1 MIRSRLSWTLAGLSA
16 LTSLAFLSLA
26 ASGDENAQ
34 RQQRTNNVSANGATR
49 YQASAQRAA
58 RHQPA
63 SLRDVTKRVIETP
76 TKRLIA
82 VKSAPAAAFV
92 NPKVQPGKVRWHPT
106 FAAACLASA
115 KSKKPV
121 LLFHLL
127 GKLDNQFC

>member
-34 RQQRTNNVSANGATR
+34 RQQRTTNVSANWATR
-49 YQASAQRAA
+49 YQASVQRAA
-58 RHQPA
+58 RRQPGIP
-63 SLRDVTKRVIETP
+63 RDVTKRVIETP
-76 TKRLIA
+76 TKRLVA
-82 VKSAPAAAFV
+82 VKSAPAASV
-92 NPKVQPGKVRWHPT
+92 NPKVQPGKVRWHAT
-106 FAAACLASA
+106 FAAACAASA